1 MILRINIK
9 LFNHLKATIL
19 PYCFSGST
27 GMFMVA
33 VKLMD
38 TSSYWIF
45 LCRNSFYTK
54 ATDSRSF
61 LYSWKYNRSISLPSI
76 SSTLN
81 TSLNPSISVICCLS
95 GFCLFLHFFFFI
107 FIFWSTETTTAN
119 LQGLTHL
126 TPSKNTNQVTLH
138 NKHRNHLIWA

>member
-45 LCRNSFYTK
+45 LCRKFFYTK

-61 LYSWKYNRSISLPSI
+61 LCSWKYNQSISLFSI
-76 SSTLN
+76 SSALN
-81 TSLNPSISVICCLS
+81 TFLNPSISVICCLS
-95 GFCLFLHFFFFI
+95 GFCLFFSVFFHFRFLINRDNYCKSARFDSFDPLKKY
-107 FIFWSTETTTAN
+107 E
-119 LQGLTHL
+119 
-126 TPSKNTNQVTLH
+126 PSHPT
-138 NKHRNHLIWA
+138 

>member
-81 TSLNPSISVICCLS
+81 NSLNPSISVICCLS
-95 GFCLFLHFFFFI
+95 GFCLFLRFFFSFS
-107 FIFWSTETTTAN
+107 FFGQQRQL
-119 LQGLTHL
+119 LQIC
-126 TPSKNTNQVTLH
+126 KVW
-138 NKHRNHLIWA
+138 LIWPPQRIRTKWPYITNIEII